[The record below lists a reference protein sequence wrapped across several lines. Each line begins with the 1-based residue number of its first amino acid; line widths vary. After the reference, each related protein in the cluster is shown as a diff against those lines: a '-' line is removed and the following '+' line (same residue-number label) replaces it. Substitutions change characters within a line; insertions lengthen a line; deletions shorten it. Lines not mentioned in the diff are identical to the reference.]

1 MDHLKNIE
9 CYKNALT
16 RMYQGDCRADDYYLM
31 KSLIDDLDHENN
43 RHEFYKHEYFS
54 ECDLRER
61 LEKENEILKR
71 ENKALEDD
79 NYQKCLKNEELSD
92 ENKKLLKLND
102 QLVDRIKRL
111 EDRLL

>member
-16 RMYQGDCRADDYYLM
+16 RMYQGDFRADDYYLM
-31 KSLIDDLDHENN
+31 KSLIDDHEM
-43 RHEFYKHEYFS
+43 
-54 ECDLRER
+54 L
-61 LEKENEILKR
+61 IR

-79 NYQKCLKNEELSD
+79 NYQKCLKNEELAD